1 MARRAG
7 VLVDSFQLSS
17 KPFVIGHP
25 GGESVALIEGARRH
39 GSSGHQWTVGTRAS
53 LSSRSCCISSMSAS
67 ILPRVR
73 LSLRSVARPSRS
85 SVPCVIA
92 RAI

>member
-39 GSSGHQWTVGTRAS
+39 GSSGHQ
-53 LSSRSCCISSMSAS
+53 
-67 ILPRVR
+67 
-73 LSLRSVARPSRS
+73 
-85 SVPCVIA
+85 
-92 RAI
+92 